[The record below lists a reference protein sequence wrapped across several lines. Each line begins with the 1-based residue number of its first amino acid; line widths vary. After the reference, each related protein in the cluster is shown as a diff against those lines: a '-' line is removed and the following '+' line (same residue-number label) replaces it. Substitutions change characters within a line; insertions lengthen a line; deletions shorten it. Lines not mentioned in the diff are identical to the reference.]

1 MTDEYISKI
10 EEITGKDQRN
20 RMLEIV
26 RIMRRHD
33 FVRNFMKQ
41 QNPEEVRFAL
51 EELGPTFIKGGQ
63 ILSTRPDLISLHL
76 SANLKN
82 CKMTSKSIRS
92 KASAKLSENKPE
104 KHQRRFRQI

>member
-33 FVRNFMKQ
+33 FCSQLHETTESGRSQICIGRARAK
-41 QNPEEVRFAL
+41 R
-51 EELGPTFIKGGQ
+51 FIKGGQ
-63 ILSTRPDLISLHL
+63 ILSTRP
-76 SANLKN
+76 
-82 CKMTSKSIRS
+82 T
-92 KASAKLSENKPE
+92 
-104 KHQRRFRQI
+104 